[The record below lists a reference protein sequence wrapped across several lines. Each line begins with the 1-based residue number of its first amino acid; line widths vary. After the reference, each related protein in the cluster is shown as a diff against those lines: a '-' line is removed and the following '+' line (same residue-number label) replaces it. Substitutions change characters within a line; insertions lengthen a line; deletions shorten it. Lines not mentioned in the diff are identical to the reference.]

1 MNRLTA
7 TFALSWSVMSL
18 AAAVNDPATVAKDSA
33 APGSAIPQPY
43 PAARYQAS
51 WQKNPF
57 LLKTAPIAQA
67 RESWATDW
75 SLASIAEIGGEFRVS
90 IRNKKTGEYRRIYK
104 DKAGEFSLVSVNLQ
118 RDRKSSSAELSK
130 AGETATLT
138 YDQTAMAPAPRGANP
153 AVPGSGARV
162 PVPTVPTAPGQ
173 PVTAQ
178 VKTGVAPGGGRFYPT
193 QSPVPNPGGV
203 AAGAFQRPTAGASL
217 NPNLPPGMAGS
228 AIPRSTAA
236 GVAGGTPAVVNGVNM
251 TVPTVGATAVPGQT
265 YSPGIVPGAVAS
277 PNITYPAVPTP
288 SSRRRQLVPA
298 PLTQASPQ

>member
-1 MNRLTA
+1 MSRLTA
-7 TFALSWSVMSL
+7 IALSWSLTSL
-18 AAAVNDPATVAKDSA
+18 AAAVNEPATVAKDSDA
-33 APGSAIPQPY
+33 AGSAIPQPY
-43 PAARYQAS
+43 PTARYQAS
-51 WQKNPF
+51 WKKNPF

-90 IRNKKTGEYRRIYK
+90 IRNKKTGEYRRIYR
-104 DKAGEFSLVSVNLQ
+104 DKPGEFSLVSVNLQ

-138 YDQTAMAPAPRGANP
+138 YDQTAMTPAPRGANP

-162 PVPTVPTAPGQ
+162 PVPTVPSAVPGQ

-178 VKTGVAPGGGRFYPT
+178 VKTGAASTGGRYYPT
-193 QSPVPNPGGV
+193 QPSATMPGGV
-203 AAGAFQRPTAGASL
+203 AGGAFQRSTAGAAL
-217 NPNLPPGMAGS
+217 NPNLPPGVAGS
-228 AIPRSTAA
+228 AVQQS
-236 GVAGGTPAVVNGVNM
+236 TPAVVNSVNM
-251 TVPTVGATAVPGQT
+251 TVPRVGATAVPGQT
-265 YSPGIVPGAVAS
+265 YNPGIVPGGVAN
-277 PNITYPAVPTP
+277 PNLTYPTVPSP